1 MALELCV
8 CFTAGENSFHVPL
21 GWARLRTPSRPASP
35 MPKSAASWRD
45 HLRYRFENTLAKG
58 AIAII
63 GWLALISLAIVGLAT
78 VALVLLHVTADPA
91 DPQTGFDAIEGGWQT
106 LMHTMDAGT
115 LAGDQGWTLRLLML
129 LVTIG
134 GIFVVSML
142 IGTITSGLDARLT
155 ELRKG
160 RSRVIEKDH
169 TLILGWS
176 SKVFSIIGELVI
188 ANENQKKPRIVILA
202 DLDKVEMEDEIRSKF
217 PNTRNT
223 VVICRRGDPLD
234 LDDLAVVDPHSARS
248 IIVLAP
254 EGDNPDIHVIK
265 SVMAVTN
272 NPDRKPSPYHIVA
285 ELRDARNLEAAHLVG
300 GDEAIFVQGEDLIA
314 RVTAQTCRQSGLSVV
329 YTELLDFDGAEIY
342 FKEEQGLVGRSYREA
357 LDLYDESAVMGLM
370 RENGDV
376 VINPP
381 MATRIEV
388 GDKIIAVSEDDD
400 TIVLNKAAVPA
411 PDRRAIVLGTKS
423 EPRPERTLLL
433 GWNEKAEAI
442 VLELDNYVAPG
453 SEVLVLCQREGAR
466 EALIALSKKLNRQ
479 KVRFADGAITDRRT
493 LDAIKVQNFDHII
506 LLSYTQLPI
515 QEADAQTLIALLHLR
530 NIAQACNQDMSIV
543 SEMMD
548 IKNRALAQVAQADD
562 FIVSD
567 KLASLMLSQLSEN
580 KALDKV
586 FRQLFSAEGSE
597 IYIRPIGDYVS
608 PGVEIDFHTVIEAAA
623 ARGETALG
631 YRLLA
636 NANDA
641 AQGYGV
647 KVNPKKSVKLKFSVA
662 DQIIVL
668 AED

>member
-1 MALELCV
+1 MP
-8 CFTAGENSFHVPL
+8 NSAP
-21 GWARLRTPSRPASP
+21 
-35 MPKSAASWRD
+35 SWRD
-45 HLRYRFENTLAKG
+45 KLRYRFENTLAKG

-63 GWLALISLAIVGLAT
+63 GWLALMSLAIVAVAT
-78 VALVLLHVTADPA
+78 LVLVVFHVTADPA
-91 DPQTGFDAIEGGWQT
+91 DPQSGFDAVEGGWQS

-129 LVTIG
+129 VVTVG
-134 GIFVVSML
+134 GIFIVSML

-160 RSRVIEKDH
+160 RSKVIEKNH

-176 SKVFSIIGELVI
+176 SKVYSIIGELLI

-202 DLDKVEMEDEIRSKF
+202 DRDKVEMEDDIRAKF
-217 PNTRNT
+217 PSTRNT

-254 EGDNPDIHVIK
+254 EGEDNPDIHVIK

-272 NPDRKPSPYHIVA
+272 NPDRKKEPYHVVA
-285 ELRDARNLEAAHLVG
+285 EIRDARNLEAAHLVG

-342 FKEEQGLVGRSYREA
+342 FKEEQGLVGRSYREV
-357 LDLYDESAVMGLM
+357 LDAYDESAIMGLM
-370 RENGDV
+370 RKNGEV
-376 VINPP
+376 LINPP
-381 MATRIEV
+381 MKTKVEA
-388 GDKIIAVSEDDD
+388 GDQVIAVSEDDD
-400 TIVLNKAAVPA
+400 TLVMSKSGPAA
-411 PDRRAIVLGTKS
+411 PDRRAIVQGEKIQAQ
-423 EPRPERTLLL
+423 PERTLLL

-442 VLELDNYVAPG
+442 VTELDNYVAPG
-453 SEVLVLCQREGAR
+453 SEVVVLCQREGAR
-466 EALIALSKKLNRQ
+466 DALVALSKRLSRQ

-493 LDAIKVQNFDHII
+493 LDAIKVQDFDHII
-506 LLSYTQLPI
+506 LLSYTQMPI

-530 NIAQACNQDMSIV
+530 NIALACGKDMSIV

-597 IYIRPIGDYVS
+597 IYIRPMSQYLR
-608 PGVEIDFHTVIEAAA
+608 PGAEVDFHTVIEAAA
-623 ARGETALG
+623 QRGETALG
-631 YRLLA
+631 YRLVA
-636 NANDA
+636 QANDP

-647 KVNPKKSVKLKFSVA
+647 KVNPKKSLKLRFAAA

>member
-1 MALELCV
+1 
-8 CFTAGENSFHVPL
+8 
-21 GWARLRTPSRPASP
+21 
-35 MPKSAASWRD
+35 MPKSAHSWRH
-45 HLRYRFENTLAKG
+45 HLRYRLENTLAKG

-63 GWLALISLAIVGLAT
+63 GWLALISMAIVGIAT
-78 VALVLLHVTADPA
+78 LALVLLHVASDPA
-91 DPQTGFDAIEGGWQT
+91 DPATTYGLIEGGWQS

-115 LAGDQGWTLRLLML
+115 LAGDQGWGLRLLML
-129 LVTIG
+129 AVTIG
-134 GIFVVSML
+134 GIFIVSML
-142 IGTITSGLDARLT
+142 IGTITSGLDAQLG

-160 RSRVIEKDH
+160 RSRVIEKQH

-176 SKVFSIIGELVI
+176 SKVYSIIGELIV

-202 DLDKVEMEDEIRSKF
+202 DRDKVEMEDDIRAKF
-217 PNTRNT
+217 PRTGKT

-254 EGDNPDIHVIK
+254 EGENPDIHVIK

-272 NPDRKPSPYHIVA
+272 NPDRKQEPYHIVA
-285 ELRDARNLEAAHLVG
+285 EIRDARNLEAAHLVG

-342 FKEEQGLVGRSYREA
+342 FKEEPGLVGRSYREA
-357 LDLYDESAVMGLM
+357 LGAYENSAIMGLM
-370 RENGDV
+370 RADGEV
-376 VINPP
+376 LINPP
-381 MATRIEV
+381 MATRVAV
-388 GDKIIAVSEDDD
+388 GDQIIAISEDDD
-400 TIVLNKAAVPA
+400 TIVLAQGAAAA
-411 PDRRAIVLGTKS
+411 PNLRAIVQGAKS
-423 EPRPERTLLL
+423 DPKPERTLLL

-442 VLELDNYVAPG
+442 VQELDKYVAPG

-466 EALIALSKKLNRQ
+466 DALIALSKKLSRQ

-493 LDAIKVQNFDHII
+493 LDAIRVQDFDHII
-506 LLSYTQLPI
+506 LLSYTQLPV

-530 NIAQACNQDMSIV
+530 NIAQACKKDFSIV

-580 KALDKV
+580 KKLDQV

-597 IYIRPIGDYVS
+597 IYIRPMSHYVRS
-608 PGVEIDFHTVIEAAA
+608 GTEVDFHTVIESAAV
-623 ARGETALG
+623 RGETALG
-631 YRLLA
+631 YRLVA
-636 NANDA
+636 HANDSA
-641 AQGYGV
+641 KGYGV
-647 KVNPKKSVKLKFSVA
+647 KVNPRKSDRILFGA
-662 DQIIVL
+662 DDQIIVL